1 MPAQHYAKL
10 PQKKQVDIIQLFE
23 ILAFCFLEVTVSAL
37 NQPLSLWERFRA
49 RYLGAQPQY
58 RVLPK
63 DKQTLLGRFI
73 GTVKCIGKL
82 IIFTPFLPSLIAFTA
97 FQGYSFCSQTMVL
110 IFIWDIS
117 AFLITLLPHVYTPR
131 LLNAFGLAVGVMG
144 LLGFVLFTKSDNV
157 YQNIC
162 QKLFNKNFKDYPL
175 RNMLKNMEALR
186 RRKNAL
192 CLHDKELDF
201 ELSFCIQHCEPDTL
215 KSVSMWCDGSYSM
228 LQYRHLEALRAH
240 VLDQCKDFRSYT
252 KKRQVFQGGK
262 NVRIARKEADEL
274 LKACAIRIKLENAT
288 STCEP
293 PQRISS
299 RRI

>member
-1 MPAQHYAKL
+1 MSDL
-10 PQKKQVDIIQLFE
+10 D
-23 ILAFCFLEVTVSAL
+23 
-37 NQPLSLWERFRA
+37 QPLSLWERFRA

-58 RVLPK
+58 GVLPK

-73 GTVKCIGKL
+73 GTVKCICKL
-82 IIFTPFLPSLIAFTA
+82 TICTPFLPSVIAFTS
-97 FQGYSFCSQTMVL
+97 FQGYSFCSQQTVVL

-117 AFLITLLPHVYTPR
+117 AFLITLLPHLYTAR

-144 LLGFVLFTKSDNV
+144 LLGFVLFIKSDNL

-162 QKLFNKNFKDYPL
+162 QKLFNKNFENYP
-175 RNMLKNMEALR
+175 LKNMMQNMEAIR
-186 RRKNAL
+186 RRENAL
-192 CLHDKELDF
+192 YLHDKELDF
-201 ELSFCIQHCEPDTL
+201 ELSFCIQNCDPDAL

-240 VLDQCKDFRSYT
+240 VLHQCEGFRSYT
-252 KKRQVFQGGK
+252 KKRQVFQGVK
-262 NVRIARKEADEL
+262 NVQIARKEADEL
-274 LKACAIRIKLENAT
+274 LKACAIRVKLEKAT

-293 PQRISS
+293 PQRISL